1 MSIVKKEIYFNLTLD
16 LVPIISYN
24 YISASFEDLS
34 LSKTI
39 NLNGTCTGKSKYG
52 DPRSIGQRDADF
64 SYGADP

>member
-1 MSIVKKEIYFNLTLD
+1 MLD

-52 DPRSIGQRDADF
+52 DPREN
-64 SYGADP
+64 GAPQPAVAQFHARG